1 MKFEVINIKGEGTG
15 RKVDLDK
22 NIFGVEPN
30 DHVVYLAIKQY
41 LANQRQGTHA
51 VKARAQVTG
60 STKKIKRQKGTGTAR
75 AGSIKSPIFR
85 GGGTA
90 FGPVPRDYSFKLN
103 KKVKR
108 LAGKSLLSSRANEKA
123 LKVLEDFDL
132 DAPKT
137 REFASI
143 LANLSLNDKKS
154 LFIFDEKKDNVYLSS
169 RNIKNTKVLTV
180 ADVNAYELANA
191 DEVVLTESS
200 VEKLQNRLN

>member
-22 NIFGVEPN
+22 NVFGVEPN

-154 LFIFDEKKDNVYLSS
+154 LFIFDEKKDNIYLSS

>member
-85 GGGTA
+85 GWNGLWPCA
-90 FGPVPRDYSFKLN
+90 Q
-103 KKVKR
+103 R
-108 LAGKSLLSSRANEKA
+108 LQFQAEQKS
-123 LKVLEDFDL
+123 
-132 DAPKT
+132 
-137 REFASI
+137 
-143 LANLSLNDKKS
+143 
-154 LFIFDEKKDNVYLSS
+154 
-169 RNIKNTKVLTV
+169 
-180 ADVNAYELANA
+180 
-191 DEVVLTESS
+191 
-200 VEKLQNRLN
+200 